1 MRAWTVEVMKLSHR
15 RYMIGYSYRCG
26 RKSKRMSRLVR
37 FADNGD
43 NERTTSGGEV
53 DGKSLKD

>member
-1 MRAWTVEVMKLSHR
+1 MKLSHR

-26 RKSKRMSRLVR
+26 RKSKRTSRLVR

-43 NERTTSGGEV
+43 NERTMSGGEV
-53 DGKSLKD
+53 DSKSLKD